1 MKQFSSKC
9 TGMVPHEGLVELEAD
24 LPKEMADA
32 VGGPVTI
39 AIGKSDDLQ
48 QAAFMRAAGQ
58 TIATFNWPQTQL
70 YASLVEEEYKEF
82 AKARS
87 RVDKQQGAIDALEL
101 TEMIDGAA
109 DLIVVA
115 KGFLR
120 SLGIDPLDVMAEVW
134 RSNSSKVVAGKLQKR
149 EDGKVLK
156 PIGWT
161 PPDFAQFN
169 PLLVAKAD

>member
-1 MKQFSSKC
+1 MKQFYSLCLAASYD
-9 TGMVPHEGLVELEAD
+9 EGLVELEDD
-24 LPKEMADA
+24 LPDTLEI
-32 VGGPVTI
+32 VGAGVTI
-39 AIGKSDDLQ
+39 TLGKAEDLQ
-48 QAAFMRAAGQ
+48 QAAFMAAAEQ
-58 TIATFNWPQTQL
+58 SITNFNWPQAQL
-70 YASLVEEEYKEF
+70 YAKLVEEEYQEF

-120 SLGIDPLDVMAEVW
+120 SLGVDPLDVMAEVW
-134 RSNSSKVVAGKLQKR
+134 RSNASKVVDGKLQKR
-149 EDGKVLK
+149 PDGKVLK
-156 PIGWT
+156 PEGWT

-169 PLLVAKAD
+169 PLLPKKAD